1 MMAAAQVAGT
11 PAAAPV
17 AAPESP
23 IAEFSDGI
31 GLDAAL
37 AQHEPPADE
46 EPAAD
51 DAATEEPAAAPAKTP
66 AAKAAPVADPFS
78 AEALAAPGGI
88 ERAQAALNDKRKE
101 HDRLY
106 LKLSSRE
113 KKLNHD
119 AERFKSELGQSRA
132 FVQSVQADVRML
144 AEGTAE
150 QKLEALGRLTRKD
163 PMAVW
168 EEMAVT
174 AASGGKK
181 APSPEVQEL
190 TRRLEA
196 FEAQREQE
204 RLQAIEHHERQ
215 QVRQFH
221 EQMLQGAQAATDEF
235 PALAHFASVKPT
247 EVVEYLNDMIVA
259 AYNGGRPMTWAQAY
273 EQLNSELAPHHIP
286 AAPAAQ
292 GLATLV
298 ATAATK
304 PVVPTQRSPGRS
316 LNPSLATRPQGSVRE
331 MTDQERIDELASDP
345 GFLSSLF

>member
-1 MMAAAQVAGT
+1 MAAAQVAGT
-11 PAAAPV
+11 PAAEPAAV
-17 AAPESP
+17 ALVG
-23 IAEFSDGI
+23 SDDAI

-37 AQHEPPADE
+37 AQFEPPIEAE
-46 EPAAD
+46 EAPA
-51 DAATEEPAAAPAKTP
+51 DAATETPATSAAPAKP
-66 AAKAAPVADPFS
+66 VAAAPVADPFS
-78 AEALAAPGGI
+78 PEALAAPGGI

-119 AERFKSELGQSRA
+119 AERFKAELGQSRA
-132 FVQSVQADVRML
+132 FVQSVQSDVRML
-144 AEGTAE
+144 SEGTAE

-181 APSPEVQEL
+181 APSPEAQEL
-190 TRRLEA
+190 ARQIQELRAEREA
-196 FEAQREQE
+196 E
-204 RLQAIEHHERQ
+204 RAQAIEQQ
-215 QVRQFH
+215 QVQQLRQLH
-221 EQMLQGAQAATDEF
+221 GQMLQGAQTATEQF
-235 PALAHFASVKPT
+235 PALAHFASVKPN
-247 EVVEYLNDMIVA
+247 EVVSYLNDMIVA
-259 AYNGGRPMTWAQAY
+259 AHNGGQPMTWAQAY

-298 ATAATK
+298 APVAAK

-331 MTDQERIDELASDP
+331 MTEAERLAELASDP
-345 GFLSSLF
+345 DFISSLF

>member
-1 MMAAAQVAGT
+1 MAAAQVAGT

-17 AAPESP
+17 TAAESP
-23 IAEFSDGI
+23 VAEFSDGI
-31 GLDAAL
+31 GLDAAI
-37 AQHEPPADE
+37 AQYEPPSDE

-51 DAATEEPAAAPAKTP
+51 EPAATEEPAAAPAKTP
-66 AAKAAPVADPFS
+66 AAPGKPLDPFS

-88 ERAQAALNDKRKE
+88 EKAQAALNDKRKE

-119 AERFKSELGQSRA
+119 AERFRSELGQSRA

-181 APSPEVQEL
+181 APSPETQEL
-190 TRRLEA
+190 QRQIQELRTEREA
-196 FEAQREQE
+196 ERAQARSHALQQE
-204 RLQAIEHHERQ
+204 LNQLHGELLH
-215 QVRQFH
+215 
-221 EQMLQGAQAATDEF
+221 GAQSSAEQF
-235 PALAHFASVKPT
+235 PALAHFATGKPQETLSYLDEIMVKSF
-247 EVVEYLNDMIVA
+247 DA
-259 AYNGGRPMTWAQAY
+259 GQPMTREQAY
-273 EQLNSELAPHHIP
+273 ARVNEELAPYLP

-298 ATAATK
+298 APVAAK

-331 MTDQERIDELASDP
+331 MTEQERIDELASDP

>member
-1 MMAAAQVAGT
+1 MAAAQVAGT
-11 PAAAPV
+11 PAVASVV
-17 AAPESP
+17 AAESP

-37 AQHEPPADE
+37 AQHEPPGE
-46 EPAAD
+46 EDAPAENTPAAEVE
-51 DAATEEPAAAPAKTP
+51 APAAPA
-66 AAKAAPVADPFS
+66 APGKPLDPFS

-88 ERAQAALNDKRKE
+88 EKAQAALNDKRKE

-181 APSPEVQEL
+181 APSPETQEL
-190 TRRLEA
+190 QRQIQELRAEREA
-196 FEAQREQE
+196 E
-204 RLQAIEHHERQ
+204 RAAAIEHQ
-215 QVRQFH
+215 QIQQLNQLRG
-221 EQMLQGAQAATDEF
+221 QMLQGAQAAAEQF
-235 PALAHFASVKPT
+235 PALAHFASVKPA
-247 EVVEYLNDMIVA
+247 EVVEYLNDMIVTA
-259 AYNGGRPMTWAQAY
+259 HNGGRPMTWAQAY

-286 AAPAAQ
+286 AAQPAQ

-298 ATAATK
+298 APAATK
-304 PVVPTQRSPGRS
+304 PVAPTQRSPGRS

-331 MTDQERIDELASDP
+331 MTEQERMDELANDRD
-345 GFLSSLF
+345 FVNSLF

>member
-1 MMAAAQVAGT
+1 MAAAQATGT
-11 PAAAPV
+11 PAAAP
-17 AAPESP
+17 AAPAAVELSSND
-23 IAEFSDGI
+23 AI

-37 AQHEPPADE
+37 AAIEAPVEDAPEAEAEEAPP
-46 EPAAD
+46 
-51 DAATEEPAAAPAKTP
+51 AAPAKAPEAP
-66 AAKAAPVADPFS
+66 AVADPFS

-88 ERAQAALNDKRKE
+88 ERAQAALNEKRKD

-119 AERFKSELGQSRA
+119 AERFKAELGQSRA

-150 QKLEALGRLTRKD
+150 QKLEAIGRLTNKD
-163 PMAVW
+163 PLKVW
-168 EEMAVT
+168 EEIAVT

-181 APSPEVQEL
+181 APSAEVLEL
-190 TRRLEA
+190 TRKLER
-196 FEAQREQE
+196 FEQE
-204 RLQAIEHHERQ
+204 REAERARAVEYQ
-215 QVRQFH
+215 QVQQLNQLRG
-221 EQMLQGAQAATDEF
+221 QMLQGAQSATEQF
-235 PALAHFASVKPT
+235 PALAHFASVKPA

-259 AYNGGRPMTWAQAY
+259 AHNGGQPMTWAQAY

-286 AAPAAQ
+286 TAPAVL
-292 GLATLV
+292 GLATQAAPV
-298 ATAATK
+298 AAK

-331 MTDQERIDELASDP
+331 MTEQERIAELASDP
-345 GFLSSLF
+345 DFLGSLF

>member
-1 MMAAAQVAGT
+1 MAAAQVAGT
-11 PAAAPV
+11 PAVTPV
-17 AAPESP
+17 APAESP

-37 AQHEPPADE
+37 AQHEPPSDE
-46 EPAAD
+46 ELTAD
-51 DAATEEPAAAPAKTP
+51 DATTEEPAAAPAE
-66 AAKAAPVADPFS
+66 APTAPGKPLDPFS

-88 ERAQAALNDKRKE
+88 EKAQAALNDKRKE

-144 AEGTAE
+144 SEGTAE

-181 APSPEVQEL
+181 APSPETQEL
-190 TRRLEA
+190 QRQIQELRAEREA
-196 FEAQREQE
+196 E
-204 RLQAIEHHERQ
+204 RAQAIEHQ
-215 QVRQFH
+215 QIQQLNQLRG
-221 EQMLQGAQAATDEF
+221 QMLQGAQAATEQF

-259 AYNGGRPMTWAQAY
+259 AHNGGQPMTWAQAY

-298 ATAATK
+298 APAATK

-331 MTDQERIDELASDP
+331 MTEAERLAELASDP
-345 GFLSSLF
+345 DFISSLF